1 MTIILKARFISSFVP
16 CDDPSRIER
25 SDHDL
30 WIIDERW
37 VFAKYLPHVS
47 FQTLLAESQSGD
59 RPDVFIFDR
68 LHGLGIKTDEPLT
81 RAMLVEFKKP
91 GRRDYEERYS
101 PLNQVSR
108 YLSDLAG
115 GNIESFDRGRIRVAP
130 YIVADIVGNLDVHTS
145 SWRTTAN
152 GRGRLMNLSGK
163 FRGTIEIIEWAD
175 LISDARAR
183 NHAFIHAAGLSSK
196 AT

>member
-1 MTIILKARFISSFVP
+1 
-16 CDDPSRIER
+16 
-25 SDHDL
+25 
-30 WIIDERW
+30 
-37 VFAKYLPHVS
+37 VS

-68 LHGLGIKTDEPLT
+68 LHGLGIKSYAPLT

-130 YIVADIVGNLDVHTS
+130 DCVFYCYIVADIVGNLDVHTS

>member
-1 MTIILKARFISSFVP
+1 
-16 CDDPSRIER
+16 
-25 SDHDL
+25 
-30 WIIDERW
+30 
-37 VFAKYLPHVS
+37 VS
-47 FQTLLAESQSGD
+47 FQTHLAESQSGD

-68 LHGLGIKTDEPLT
+68 LHGLGIKTYEPLT

>member
-1 MTIILKARFISSFVP
+1 
-16 CDDPSRIER
+16 
-25 SDHDL
+25 
-30 WIIDERW
+30 
-37 VFAKYLPHVS
+37 VS

-68 LHGLGIKTDEPLT
+68 LHGLGIKTYEPLT

-130 YIVADIVGNLDVHTS
+130 DCVFYCYIVADIVGNLDVHTS

-163 FRGTIEIIEWAD
+163 FRGTIEIIEWRTSFLTRVRGTMRLFTPLAF
-175 LISDARAR
+175 LAKQPKKPIGRRPHRRATSCCVIR
-183 NHAFIHAAGLSSK
+183 SN
-196 AT
+196 